1 MNNLDYLKDEIKK
14 LLKLNVLNL
23 LLLKILF
30 KYSNLIKD

>member
-30 KYSNLIKD
+30 KHSNFIKD